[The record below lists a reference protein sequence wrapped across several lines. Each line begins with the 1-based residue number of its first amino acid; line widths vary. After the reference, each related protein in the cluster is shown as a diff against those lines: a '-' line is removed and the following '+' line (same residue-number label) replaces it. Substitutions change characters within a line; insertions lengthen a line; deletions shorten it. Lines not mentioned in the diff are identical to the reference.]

1 MRRLWT
7 LSAILSALVLV
18 SGATVSCSSKGG
30 GAAGRASEARA
41 TPSKPKPTAGTEEV
55 KVGAKVGAEEP
66 KKEPKKA
73 ELSRV
78 EIDDNALP
86 LVAIRTDRG
95 TIRLELF
102 EDDAPNTVA
111 NFINLAEK
119 GFYDGITFHR
129 VLPNFMIQGGDP
141 TGSGRG
147 GPGYRFADEFSRR
160 GHDGPGTLSMANS
173 GRNTNGSQF
182 FITHKATSWL
192 DGKHTVFGRVT
203 EGMDVVNRIEGGDT
217 MRKVEVLR
225 KRAHEYKPNV
235 IGPR

>member
-1 MRRLWT
+1 MHRLWRQ
-7 LSAILSALVLV
+7 SAILSALALA
-18 SGATVSCSSKGG
+18 SGAAVSCSSKGG
-30 GAAGRASEARA
+30 GPDGRASEARA
-41 TPSKPKPTAGTEEV
+41 TPSRSKPTAGTEEV
-55 KVGAKVGAEEP
+55 KVGAEES

-73 ELSRV
+73 ELSRA

-147 GPGYRFADEFSRR
+147 GPGYRFADEFSPR
-160 GHDGPGTLSMANS
+160 GHDGPGTLSMANA
-173 GRNTNGSQF
+173 GRDTNGSQF

-203 EGMDVVNRIEGGDT
+203 EGMDVVNRIERGDT

-225 KRAHEYKPNV
+225 KRAHDYKPKV